1 LWNTLLVVVH
11 RRKTVALF
19 SRVYYKTSPGAY
31 FNIGWLIYDTLMAG
45 IDPNAIADMYDTPL
59 VWALEMGCIEAIRK
73 LLDAG
78 ADPNK
83 QERNGWTALHWAVAN
98 GHLTVAELLL
108 QHGTR
113 RYVSND

>member
-1 LWNTLLVVVH
+1 
-11 RRKTVALF
+11 
-19 SRVYYKTSPGAY
+19 
-31 FNIGWLIYDTLMAG
+31 
-45 IDPNAIADMYDTPL
+45 
-59 VWALEMGCIEAIRK
+59 MGCVEAIRK

-83 QERNGWTALHWAVAN
+83 QERNGWTALRWAVAN

>member
-1 LWNTLLVVVH
+1 
-11 RRKTVALF
+11 LF
-19 SRVYYKTSPGAY
+19 IAEKQLPCFPAYTTKLHLAAY
-31 FNIGWLIYDTLMAG
+31 FNIGWLIYDTLMAD
-45 IDPNAIADMYDTPL
+45 IDPNAIADMYDTSL
-59 VWALEMGCIEAIRK
+59 AWALEMGCVEAIRK

-83 QERNGWTALHWAVAN
+83 QERNSWTALHWAVAN